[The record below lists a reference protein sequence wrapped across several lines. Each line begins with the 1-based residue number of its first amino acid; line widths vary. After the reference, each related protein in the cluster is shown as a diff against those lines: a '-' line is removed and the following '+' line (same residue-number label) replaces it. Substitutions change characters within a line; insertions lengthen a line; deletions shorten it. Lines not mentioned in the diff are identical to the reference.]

1 MRDYIDPAVG
11 IPLAIILWL
20 LVVIMYLG
28 KPIKRAVD
36 DWAAQ
41 RRHNRRMRKFA
52 DAGIMTPNEYR
63 QMQNYVAN
71 NVVPINTPVR
81 KRGRHRAGV

>member
-36 DWAAQ
+36 DWAAE
-41 RRHNRRMRKFA
+41 RRHNRRMRS
-52 DAGIMTPNEYR
+52 T
-63 QMQNYVAN
+63 QNILDGTSGLSSHEQKAVLTRFEALYG
-71 NVVPINTPVR
+71 PK